1 MTVSLCVVRLAN
13 IPCVIIHGMLKG
25 STYDVGQKLDEKAHY
40 GEWNAVLVNHQ
51 WRLLNAYWGAC
62 AVGSDGGDDWMEIDD
77 GGQYFK
83 GRKADIKIFLKMIPV
98 LPLSKVKF
106 GVKPNS

>member
-1 MTVSLCVVRLAN
+1 MYFSVVRLAN
-13 IPCVIIHGMLKG
+13 IPCVIIHGVLKG

-40 GEWNAVLVNHQ
+40 GEWNAVLINHQ

-77 GGQYFK
+77 GGERVETKVELVSPQK
-83 GRKADIKIFLKMIPV
+83 KKKKKNLKQSW
-98 LPLSKVKF
+98 LPAF
-106 GVKPNS
+106 

>member
-1 MTVSLCVVRLAN
+1 MTISLCVVRLAH
-13 IPCVIIHGMLKG
+13 IPCVIIHGVLKG

-83 GRKADIKIFLKMIPV
+83 GQKADINFFI
-98 LPLSKVKF
+98 
-106 GVKPNS
+106 